1 MFQATKRKVVNLKGK
16 APGRKKK
23 RPKSSDESSEG
34 EEDKNASGP
43 EDALSPSEFRA
54 FSGESLEALSVLPE
68 TKNLVDGL
76 SRFFTPT
83 NKRSSRVSLSASQI
97 SIEDLSPDEDRS
109 YLSMHLQETKE
120 EEKVPILKQKKSCAA
135 KSVQSK
141 SQKAANRLVK
151 RSRLV
156 QANRVRIK
164 KKDEHPLSNQLRG
177 LFDGLSEFFN
187 VKGER
192 KRTLPVYNPKRQINS
207 FPTTVS
213 SWARESPLS
222 SFNLSHG
229 ALCQPDAC
237 DSIGDSLNVCISD
250 LQSSRLGSSPLSSC
264 HSQSWWEEMKH
275 LMQMTVDEFR
285 HFGAQPSDAR
295 NRWWATRGRHTWFS
309 RGRGHGRNRGGG
321 RIFRGKPM
329 SPPYYPPFVSSTS
342 GDCKCVNMSV
352 SLLAALSVSM

>member
-16 APGRKKK
+16 PPGRKKK

-34 EEDKNASGP
+34 EEDKKTSGP

-54 FSGESLEALSVLPE
+54 FNGENLEALSVLPE

-97 SIEDLSPDEDRS
+97 SIEDLSPDEDRN
-109 YLSMHLQETKE
+109 YLGMQSQE
-120 EEKVPILKQKKSCAA
+120 EEEDKVENKVSVSKPTKPVSKTSKST
-135 KSVQSK
+135 QSK
-141 SQKAANRLVK
+141 SQKAASRLVK
-151 RSRLV
+151 RSKLV

-164 KKDEHPLSNQLRG
+164 KKGDHPLSNQLRG

-187 VKGER
+187 VTGER

-207 FPTTVS
+207 FPTSVS
-213 SWARESPLS
+213 SWAKESPLS
-222 SFNLSHG
+222 SSNLSHG
-229 ALCQPDAC
+229 ALCQPHAC

-250 LQSSRLGSSPLSSC
+250 LQFSRLGSSPLSSC
-264 HSQSWWEEMKH
+264 NSQSWWEEMKH

-295 NRWWATRGRHTWFS
+295 NRWWATRGRRTWFS
-309 RGRGHGRNRGGG
+309 RGRGHGRNGGGG
-321 RIFRGKPM
+321 RIFRGKLT
-329 SPPYYPPFVSSTS
+329 SPLP
-342 GDCKCVNMSV
+342 
-352 SLLAALSVSM
+352 LLPTFCIFY